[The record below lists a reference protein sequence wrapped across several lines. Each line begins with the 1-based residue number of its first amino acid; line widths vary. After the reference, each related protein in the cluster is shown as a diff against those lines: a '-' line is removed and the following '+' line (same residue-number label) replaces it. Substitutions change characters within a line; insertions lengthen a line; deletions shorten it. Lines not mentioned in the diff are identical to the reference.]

1 MTPEEI
7 VTEGIKGIYTPIKS
21 PVFLDQLAQVGS
33 FAREFSLLLTFL
45 KYFGIAATF
54 ILILFY
60 IWFFFKT
67 SREAKQKL
75 TQLRDLINP
84 PEPARGPLK
93 ARWEEVKR
101 HVSSFR
107 EGEWKFAIVEA
118 DKLVNDVLES
128 AGFEGETIGE
138 KLKAITSEQLQSI
151 NSLWDAHKL
160 RNLVVHDA
168 NFKVRHTEIRRAIE
182 QYEKSLKEL
191 QVLD

>member
-7 VTEGIKGIYTPIKS
+7 VIEGIGGIYTPFKT
-21 PVFLDQLAQVGS
+21 PVLSDQLAQVGG
-33 FAREFSLLLTFL
+33 FAQEFSFLLTAL
-45 KYFGIAATF
+45 KYLGITVTLV
-54 ILILFY
+54 LILFY

-67 SREAKQKL
+67 SRETKQRL

-84 PEPARGPLK
+84 PEPAKGPLK
-93 ARWEEVKR
+93 TRWEEVKR

-138 KLKAITSEQLQSI
+138 KLKAINPEQLQSI

-182 QYEKSLKEL
+182 QYEKALKEL